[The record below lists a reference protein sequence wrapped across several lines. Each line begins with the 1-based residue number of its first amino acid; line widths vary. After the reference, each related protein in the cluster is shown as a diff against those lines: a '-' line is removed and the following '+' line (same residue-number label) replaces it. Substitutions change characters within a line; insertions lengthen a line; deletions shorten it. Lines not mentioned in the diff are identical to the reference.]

1 MQSATTAAER
11 RLDLAAATVLYRPD
25 PAVLDALLAPLVE
38 AGLRVFIF
46 ANGPL
51 GDDVELRL
59 ARLPDLHLVRSP
71 DNVGLGAGLNAVVEA
86 AQSEGF
92 GHVVLFDQD
101 STPDAALLPR
111 LLDAFFAAQAQ
122 PGIRPAAIGPLLVAP
137 ANEAFLPP
145 WYSRR
150 PGQTANGVSAVD
162 FLPTSGSLVSIA
174 AWREIGPFRAD
185 YFIDGI
191 DVEWCFRAW
200 AKGYACLLAEQL
212 QMVHR
217 WGYVAEAGKRR
228 PQILRQ
234 SDLRTFYYLRN
245 AVEGLRQP
253 HMPLRWKFRVATRLA
268 VQSGLLLVDRRGARE
283 TRKMLTRAVSDGWC
297 GRLGPAPQ
305 PLVSAQ

>member
-1 MQSATTAAER
+1 MQDVPPAAQR

-38 AGLRVFIF
+38 AGLRIVIF

-51 GDDVELRL
+51 DDAIEARL
-59 ARLPDLHLVRSP
+59 ARLPNLHLTRSP
-71 DNVGLGAGLNAVVEA
+71 SNVGLGVGLNAVVEA

-111 LLDAFFAAQAQ
+111 LLDAFLATQAQ
-122 PGIRPAAIGPLLVAP
+122 PGLRPAAIAPLLVAP
-137 ANEAFLPP
+137 ENEAFLPP

-150 PGQTANGVSAVD
+150 PKPPAEGVSAVD
-162 FLPTSGSLVSIA
+162 FLPTSGTLVSIP
-174 AWREIGPFRAD
+174 AWREVGPFRAD

-200 AKGYACLLAEQL
+200 AKGFSCLLAENL
-212 QMVHR
+212 HMVHR
-217 WGYVAEAGKRR
+217 WGYVAEEGKRQ

-245 AVEGLRQP
+245 AVEGLRLP
-253 HMPLRWKFRVATRLA
+253 HIPARWKLRVASRLA
-268 VQSGLLLVDRRGARE
+268 LQCGLLLLHRKFGAPTRRLLA
-283 TRKMLTRAVSDGWC
+283 RAVSDGWT
-297 GRLGPAPQ
+297 GRLGPAPV
-305 PLVSAQ
+305 PLPSAQ